1 MSLVRWLVKDEMKT
15 LNIQQVLVYKI
26 KEVLEQ

>member
-15 LNIQQVLVYKI
+15 LNIQQVPVYKI